1 MSCLDD
7 SPCHIKD
14 LCPTDQDMKQ
24 KMKHILPWIILAL
37 GAVLVI
43 LSSASPVFP
52 SNLLS
57 PASSTSVDAMLPS
70 VERRF
75 KLRMQRSLEEIVQE
89 DVPSS
94 SNTSQKGRGGKLYNS
109 SDHKLRRMHSLRDL
123 RELNKTLSAPL
134 NKWRKEDGNATGSDV
149 GGSSSSGS
157 RRRLM
162 NMHHY
167 MSIRG
172 GGDGDMQGD
181 VLHSHGNDTAVH
193 VTTVIPLGEISE
205 LLIDQELQAF
215 MDEQEA
221 KLDGCHSIY
230 CVIVTTVS
238 QSIYNI
244 TSLLANHVKFKA
256 NITQYEVEEQDAP

>member
-1 MSCLDD
+1 VSCLDD

-94 SNTSQKGRGGKLYNS
+94 SNISQKGRGGKLYNS

-134 NKWRKEDGNATGSDV
+134 NKWRKDDGNATGSDV
-149 GGSSSSGS
+149 GSSSGG

-172 GGDGDMQGD
+172 GDSGIAEDSVG
-181 VLHSHGNDTAVH
+181 VPANDTAVH
-193 VTTVIPLGEISE
+193 VTTVIPLGEINE
-205 LLIDQELQAF
+205 LLIDKELQAF

-230 CVIVTTVS
+230 CVIVTTLS
-238 QSIYNI
+238 QSIHNI
-244 TSLLANHVKFKA
+244 TSLLANHVKIKA
-256 NITQYEVEEQDAP
+256 NITQYEAEEQDAP

>member
-37 GAVLVI
+37 GAIVVI
-43 LSSASPVFP
+43 VSATP

-57 PASSTSVDAMLPS
+57 PASSTSLDGMLPS
-70 VERRF
+70 SERRF
-75 KLRMQRSLEEIVQE
+75 KLRMQRSLEEILQE
-89 DVPSS
+89 DVK
-94 SNTSQKGRGGKLYNS
+94 SNETKGRGGKMYNS

-149 GGSSSSGS
+149 GGS

-172 GGDGDMQGD
+172 GGDGGD
-181 VLHSHGNDTAVH
+181 SEGVPANDTAVH

-205 LLIDQELQAF
+205 LLIDKELQAF

-238 QSIYNI
+238 QSIHNI

>member
-37 GAVLVI
+37 GAALVI
-43 LSSASPVFP
+43 LSAASPVFP

-134 NKWRKEDGNATGSDV
+134 NKWRKDDGNASGTDV
-149 GGSSSSGS
+149 GGSSGS

-172 GGDGDMQGD
+172 GDSGDNSEDGVG
-181 VLHSHGNDTAVH
+181 VSVNDTAVH

-205 LLIDQELQAF
+205 LLIDKELQAF

-238 QSIYNI
+238 QSIHNI

-256 NITQYEVEEQDAP
+256 NITQHEGEEDAP